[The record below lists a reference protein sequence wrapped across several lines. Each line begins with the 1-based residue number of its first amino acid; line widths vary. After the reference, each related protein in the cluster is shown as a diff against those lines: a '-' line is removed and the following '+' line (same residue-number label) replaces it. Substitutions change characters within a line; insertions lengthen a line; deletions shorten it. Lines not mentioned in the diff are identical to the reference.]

1 MIYNYIHVRYHKTFF
16 SNVPGTQH
24 CKCVKLF
31 IKKYRRFNSSIN
43 QIRFQPIVRVIWSQD
58 GQINPPPLCNIEDR
72 VLRLPTP
79 TAITFVLGNFEILF
93 QKSMPCG
100 KGREC
105 ILHLGVRMAVY
116 KLSVCKLSQVM
127 LYRVTQVEIKFLQ
140 QISSRVR
147 NTRTSRLED
156 ADAYGNFECCVYI
169 CTKKTPV
176 TLYLRMIF
184 TYLIIFVFKIL
195 DTARNQS

>member
-1 MIYNYIHVRYHKTFF
+1 MSDITRHFLMYQARSIVSVLNCSSRSIGGST
-16 SNVPGTQH
+16 
-24 CKCVKLF
+24 

-140 QISSRVR
+140 
-147 NTRTSRLED
+147 
-156 ADAYGNFECCVYI
+156 
-169 CTKKTPV
+169 
-176 TLYLRMIF
+176 
-184 TYLIIFVFKIL
+184 
-195 DTARNQS
+195 